1 MELIPAIDL
10 LGGHVV
16 RLSQGRY
23 DAVKS
28 YGADPVELAR
38 AYADAGARRLHVV
51 DLDGARDGRAAHRG
65 TVERMLEA
73 TSLAV
78 QVGGGVRDAAIAEA
92 WFSAG
97 VARVVLGTA
106 AVRDP
111 DFAREL
117 CGSHPEGVVIA
128 ADAKDGVVA
137 VEGWRKSSG
146 RELLDFAREVDA
158 WGAAAVLY
166 TDIARDGMKGGP
178 DAEGTARL
186 QRELR
191 ATVIASGGVSC
202 LDDLL
207 RLKQAG
213 VRAAVSGRA
222 LLDGDLVLE
231 EALRLMEQS

>member
-10 LGGHVV
+10 LEGSVV

-23 DAVKS
+23 DAVDR

-38 AYADAGARRLHVV
+38 AYADAGAKRLHVV
-51 DLDGARDGRAAHRG
+51 DLDGARDGHAAHRAV
-65 TVERMLEA
+65 VERMLEA

-78 QVGGGVRDAAIAEA
+78 QVGGGVRDAATAEA

-97 VARVVLGTA
+97 VERVVLGTA
-106 AVRDP
+106 AVRAP

-117 CGSHPEGVVIA
+117 CRDHPEGVVIA
-128 ADAKDGVVA
+128 ADAKDGVIA
-137 VEGWRKSSG
+137 VEGWRESSG

-166 TDIARDGMKGGP
+166 TDIARDGMKGGAN
-178 DAEGTARL
+178 AEGTARL

-202 LDDLL
+202 LADLV
-207 RLKQAG
+207 RLERAG

-222 LLDGDLVLE
+222 LLDGDLDLG
-231 EALRLMEQS
+231 EALRLMEPS